1 MTAVSGAT
9 VLVTG
14 GQRGLGRA
22 FVQELLEAGAAKVY
36 ATARTPVADPDPRV
50 VPLPLEVTDADS
62 VAELA
67 RAAGDVSIVFNN
79 AGIGDMAPLL
89 TADLDQA
96 RALFETNVLGALRI
110 AQTFAPVLAAQ
121 GGGALVDIH
130 SALSWAAG
138 SGAYGATKA
147 AFWSLTNTL
156 RLELRPQGTQVLGVH
171 LGYTDTDMIRGLD
184 VPKAD
189 PRTVAREVLT
199 ALEKGE
205 SEVLVDEASRHFKAA
220 LSGPV
225 EGLSMS
231 GR

>member
-1 MTAVSGAT
+1 MTTVSGAT

-79 AGIGDMAPLL
+79 AGIGDMNPLL
-89 TADLDQA
+89 TTDLDQV
-96 RALFETNVLGALRI
+96 RALFEANVIGALRI

-147 AFWSLTNTL
+147 AFWSLTNSL

-171 LGYTDTDMIRGLD
+171 LGYTDTDMIRALD

-205 SEVLVDEASRHFKAA
+205 NEVLVDEASRHFKAV

-225 EGLSMS
+225 ERLSMS
-231 GR
+231 GG